1 MKVVIYHR
9 INLVDAGSK
18 IRESTSTLTSQELT
32 GSSIAIL
39 VYMFVK
45 AFRVCGVCDIFVD
58 PACIGLSS
66 GPSLPWI
73 SLYVNLNSLH
83 GYEIETLNRTVSG
96 SRCL

>member
-1 MKVVIYHR
+1 MKVVIYYR
-9 INLVDAGSK
+9 ITLVDAGSK
-18 IRESTSTLTSQELT
+18 IRESTFTLTSQELT

-45 AFRVCGVCDIFVD
+45 AFRVCDIFAD

>member
-1 MKVVIYHR
+1 MRVVIYYR
-9 INLVDAGSK
+9 IYSVYAGSK

-45 AFRVCGVCDIFVD
+45 AFRVCDIFVD
-58 PACIGLSS
+58 PVCIGLSS

-73 SLYVNLNSLH
+73 SLYVYLNSPH
-83 GYEIETLNRTVSG
+83 GYEIEILNRTISG